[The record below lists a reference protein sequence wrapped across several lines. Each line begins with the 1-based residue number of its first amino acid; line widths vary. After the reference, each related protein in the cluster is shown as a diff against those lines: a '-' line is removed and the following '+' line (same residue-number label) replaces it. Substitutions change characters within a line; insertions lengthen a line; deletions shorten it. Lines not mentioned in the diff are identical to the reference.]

1 MAAFVFR
8 KRAFLNPPST
18 NETSYVQAVVESSHD
33 GEHAWGANVLT
44 IADCHKAINL
54 EFCLGNPHFRKVAVF
69 KIDLLIKTLVA
80 FRNSLLKEIALIE
93 KGNEANGNQ

>member
-8 KRAFLNPPST
+8 KRAFLNPRSSL
-18 NETSYVQAVVESSHD
+18 ETSYVQAVVESSHD

-54 EFCLGNPHFRKVAVF
+54 EFCLGNARTRKAALF
-69 KIDLLIKTLVA
+69 KVNLLLKVLTA
-80 FRNSLLKEIALIE
+80 FRASLLKEMALIE
-93 KGNEANGNQ
+93 KGK